1 MENVL
6 FKISFPAEFHAQTAV
21 ECALALHP
29 EVKDKIERIAKIT
42 IETQEPGVRIIDK
55 TGPLGNPADRDHC
68 IQYMTAIPL
77 LFGRLSADDYE
88 DAVAQDPRVDA
99 LRAKM
104 VVSENPAFTQDYY
117 DPAKRYIGNAI
128 QVFFTDGTSSRRVAV
143 DFPIGHRKRRAEG
156 IPVLIAKFAA
166 SVAGHFAP
174 RQAALIQERFADKQ
188 KLLATPVNEFAAA
201 MVKNA

>member
-1 MENVL
+1 
-6 FKISFPAEFHAQTAV
+6 
-21 ECALALHP
+21 
-29 EVKDKIERIAKIT
+29 
-42 IETQEPGVRIIDK
+42 
-55 TGPLGNPADRDHC
+55 
-68 IQYMTAIPL
+68 
-77 LFGRLSADDYE
+77 
-88 DAVAQDPRVDA
+88 VAQDPRVDA

-104 VVSENPAFTQDYY
+104 QVSENPAFTQDYY
-117 DPAKRYIGNAI
+117 DPAKRYIGNAV